1 MSERK
6 QRFEVG
12 TSVRIEAAT
21 SSGDISARPG
31 DAGEVLVTVKGPG
44 ADDYQITQHGDT
56 IRVLPEN
63 TGVLRR
69 FSTAEVFLTTPS
81 GASLH
86 LTAASGDIS
95 VQAPVADVEA
105 TAASGEI
112 RVGSVSGAGRL
123 RTASGD
129 IQVDSVG
136 GRLFVDSASGDVRV
150 GRVGSDMAAHSASG
164 DISVDYAAGAVDVN
178 TASGDLQV
186 LHVDGDD
193 VRVKTVSGDVRLGIP
208 PRRTL
213 EVEVQ
218 TLSGDVRNRL
228 PTGDGS
234 PPEKRV
240 VLTVKTL
247 SGDITLHGI

>member
-1 MSERK
+1 MSERN
-6 QRFEVG
+6 QRFEVAVK
-12 TSVRIEAAT
+12 VRIEAAT

-31 DAGEVLVTVKGPG
+31 DTGEVLVGVKGPG

-56 IRVLPEN
+56 IRVLPES
-63 TGVLRR
+63 TGLLHR
-69 FSTAEVFLTTPS
+69 FSIAEVFLTTPP
-81 GASLH
+81 GASLQ

-95 VQAPVADVEA
+95 VQAPVEDVEA

-129 IQVDSVG
+129 IQVDAVS
-136 GRLFVDSASGDVRV
+136 GRLFVDSSSGDVRV
-150 GRVGSDMAAHSASG
+150 GHVGSNIAVNSASG

-178 TASGDLQV
+178 TASGDLLV

-213 EVEVQ
+213 DVEVQ

-228 PTGDGS
+228 PKGDGS
-234 PPEKRV
+234 PAEKRV
-240 VLTVKTL
+240 TLTVKTL
-247 SGDITLHGI
+247 SGDITLQGT